1 MAISASGVGSGIDI
15 NSIVSQLM
23 AIERKPLERLGSDLK
38 QLQSSISAFGKVAG
52 AISDFQT
59 SLRDLSRPDRWM
71 VYKAT
76 TASTAFEVAA
86 GSAATEGD
94 YSIRV
99 DKVAQA
105 LRVANT
111 PVADANA
118 IVGTGSLTITLG
130 SIDPTT
136 NVFTAKAGTT
146 PANVTITSGS
156 LSGIRDAINAA
167 NAGVTASIVNT
178 GSGSRLVVT
187 SASTGYEQ
195 AFRIDVADAD
205 STNTDTSGLSSLAFD
220 PAGVNGAG
228 RNLAL
233 LQRAQDAEV
242 TINEIPVRSPSNNLS
257 DTVTGLSIKLK
268 TTTAAAET
276 FSVSRDTEAIEKS
289 VNAFITKYNDLQKLL
304 VAQTKVVEGTTTQSP
319 LQGDSAALSVLRQ
332 LRNAV
337 SGIFEGQAG
346 DFTRLSEVGVSV
358 QRDGSLQLDTSK
370 WRSANADLGKLSRLF
385 SAEGS
390 PGVANSTGL
399 AKRLA
404 DITDSWIGTDGLI
417 TSRTDGLNRSVT
429 LNQRAQTD
437 MQSKLS
443 RREQRLLAQYQAM
456 DAQVAKLQSLGNYV
470 GQQITALNRQTSN
483 NS

>member
-23 AIERKPLERLGSDLK
+23 AVERKPLERLGSDLK

-71 VYKAT
+71 VYKAS

-99 DKVAQA
+99 DRVAQS
-105 LRVANT
+105 LRVAAT
-111 PVADANA
+111 PVADANT

-136 NVFTAKAGTT
+136 NAFLAKSGAT
-146 PANVTITSGS
+146 PATVTITNGS
-156 LSGIRDAINAA
+156 LSDIRDAINTAKP
-167 NAGVTASIVNT
+167 GVTASIVNT
-178 GSGSRLVVT
+178 GTGARLVLT
-187 SASTGYEQ
+187 SETTGFEQ

-205 STNTDTSGLSSLAFD
+205 NTNTDTAGLSALAFA

-242 TINEIPVRSPSNNLS
+242 TINDIAVRSPSNNLS

-268 TTTAAAET
+268 ATTTQAES
-276 FSVSRDTEAIEKS
+276 FSVTRDTEAIEKS
-289 VNAFITKYNDLQKLL
+289 VNAFVTKYNDLQKLL
-304 VAQTKVVEGTTTQSP
+304 VAQTRVIEGTTNQSP

-332 LRNAV
+332 LRNTV
-337 SGIFEGQAG
+337 SGIFAGQTG

-358 QRDGSLQLDTSK
+358 QRDGTLQLDTSR
-370 WRSANADLGKLSRLF
+370 WRSASADLGKVARLF
-385 SAEGS
+385 SAEGA

-404 DITDSWIGTDGLI
+404 DLTESWIGTNGLI
-417 TSRTDGLNRSVT
+417 TSRTDGLSKSVT

-437 MQSKLS
+437 LQGKLG

-456 DAQVAKLQSLGNYV
+456 DAQVAQLQSLGNYV
-470 GQQITALNRQTSN
+470 GQQLTALSRSN
-483 NS
+483 SSNS